1 MIDRHAAKYIPVST
15 ERTKAV
21 VKELR
26 PGMREKIDVA
36 SLADPHQR
44 AEVDAWIVADPD
56 GPVHF
61 MYQDGPGGHEV
72 QFGFADEV
80 RETIAEA
87 ETDQ

>member
-1 MIDRHAAKYIPVST
+1 MIVRHAATYIPVST

-21 VKELR
+21 VKDLR
-26 PGMREKIDVA
+26 PGTREKIDVV
-36 SLADPHQR
+36 SLADPRER
-44 AEVDAWIVADPD
+44 AVVDAWIVADED

-61 MYQDGPGGHEV
+61 MYQDGPDGHEV

-87 ETDQ
+87 ETDL

>member
-26 PGMREKIDVA
+26 PGTREKIDVV
-36 SLADPHQR
+36 SLTDPRDR
-44 AEVDAWIVADPD
+44 AEVDAWIVADDD

-61 MYQDGPGGHEV
+61 MYQDGPNGHEV

-87 ETDQ
+87 ETDL